1 MSIPGIRDIP
11 LAQRSRHL
19 RHGLRRDSRTFD
31 TADSARVTPERGRTP
46 LPGIDADDDGLL
58 GNIAYTKGQKEEP
71 LEARIE
77 RLFYINLYGQEIF
90 PEPNNDFFDAIDKRD
105 ILVYSCGSL
114 WTSIIP
120 CLALRSVA
128 TALAQSKSLKAKVML
143 RKLPRSYAS

>member
-1 MSIPGIRDIP
+1 MPG
-11 LAQRSRHL
+11 
-19 RHGLRRDSRTFD
+19 
-31 TADSARVTPERGRTP
+31 V
-46 LPGIDADDDGLL
+46 DADDDGLL

-143 RKLPRSYAS
+143 RELSNVMSS